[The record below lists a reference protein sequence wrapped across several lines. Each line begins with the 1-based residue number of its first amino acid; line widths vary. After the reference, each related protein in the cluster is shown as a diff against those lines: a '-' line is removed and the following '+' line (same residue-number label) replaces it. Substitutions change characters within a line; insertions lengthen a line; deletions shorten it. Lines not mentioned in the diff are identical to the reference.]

1 MDKKIK
7 LEMNKN
13 KDIVISVNDD
23 EKITIKKRTE
33 KSKQMKFLNF

>member
-23 EKITIKKRTE
+23 EKIT
-33 KSKQMKFLNF
+33 QMVIIFHLR